1 MTVVCCWP
9 VQITFKIIVLR
20 LERDRAS
27 CEPVLIFF
35 SKLFGLA
42 SVATSARLAQADL
55 RGKLGLLAYTLS
67 FLSQHN
73 NVECGPNQAIELTWK
88 WHFRSSTPKSAEWN
102 VYVATTWNNLNDL
115 EYWYYHNINKHWLSE
130 SKYICK
136 YTYKYYV
143 HAHFVQGSAATIVS
157 VLKKCKS
164 KCKKCYK

>member
-1 MTVVCCWP
+1 M
-9 VQITFKIIVLR
+9 
-20 LERDRAS
+20 RAS
-27 CEPVLIFF
+27 PDFF
-35 SKLFGLA
+35 LKA
-42 SVATSARLAQADL
+42 IWTSQQLL
-55 RGKLGLLAYTLS
+55 LGWLKQIWGENLGLAYTLS
-67 FLSQHN
+67 FFLSQHN

-88 WHFRSSTPKSAEWN
+88 WWQWHFRSSTPKSAEWN

>member
-1 MTVVCCWP
+1 MW
-9 VQITFKIIVLR
+9 
-20 LERDRAS
+20 AS
-27 CEPVLIFF
+27 PDF
-35 SKLFGLA
+35 SLKAFWT
-42 SVATSARLAQADL
+42 SQQTSARLAQADL

-130 SKYICK
+130 CKYICK

-164 KCKKCYK
+164 KCKKCYKWIVHNNRI

>member
-1 MTVVCCWP
+1 MSQSW
-9 VQITFKIIVLR
+9 
-20 LERDRAS
+20 
-27 CEPVLIFF
+27 FF
-35 SKLFGLA
+35 SQSFLDQP
-42 SVATSARLAQADL
+42 ATSARLAQADL

-73 NVECGPNQAIELTWK
+73 NVECGPNQAIELTWKCWK

>member
-1 MTVVCCWP
+1 MTVVCCWL
-9 VQITFKIIVLR
+9 VQITFKIIVMR
-20 LERDRAS
+20 LERDSAS
-27 CEPVLIFF
+27 WFF
-35 SKLFGLA
+35 SQSFLDQP
-42 SVATSARLAQADL
+42 ATSARLAQADL
-55 RGKLGLLAYTLS
+55 RGKLGLAYTQS
-67 FLSQHN
+67 FLSEHN

-143 HAHFVQGSAATIVS
+143 HAHFVQDSAATIVS

>member
-1 MTVVCCWP
+1 MWASP
-9 VQITFKIIVLR
+9 DFS
-20 LERDRAS
+20 LESFLDQ
-27 CEPVLIFF
+27 P
-35 SKLFGLA
+35 
-42 SVATSARLAQADL
+42 ATSARLAQADL
-55 RGKLGLLAYTLS
+55 RGKLGLLAYTLF

-143 HAHFVQGSAATIVS
+143 HAHFVQGSAAATIVS